1 MICEFRCLI
10 SCLFFACILFV
21 DAFTGPDVDK
31 TLSCHVRDKFSS
43 GTINMF
49 YLCFIGWHGISFFV
63 CIMHFLTLA
72 NTELAFQ
79 SLCFRFSTVLASISA
94 SILKLSNLG
103 WLLFIWHS
111 SDSWVMRLRPGI
123 TATAWRLG
131 EMVGN

>member
-1 MICEFRCLI
+1 MIYEFSCFI
-10 SCLFFACILFV
+10 SSMCFACILLF
-21 DAFTGPDVDK
+21 DAFTSPNADK
-31 TLSCHVRDKFSS
+31 ILSCHVRDKLSS

-49 YLCFIGWHGISFFV
+49 YLCFTEWHDIAFLV
-63 CIMHFLTLA
+63 CTMHFLTLA
-72 NTELAFQ
+72 TTELAFQ

-94 SILKLSNLG
+94 SILKLSNSG

-111 SDSWVMRLRPGI
+111 SDSWEMRQRPGI